1 MNGISRNKP
10 AFVTM
15 SNPFNNY
22 RSQVD
27 TSEITL
33 AAKRSANASQRR
45 ARMMKSSDPKV
56 RAQATGN
63 LGQLS
68 GTGENVG
75 IKKSSHLG

>member
-27 TSEITL
+27 TSEITR

-45 ARMMKSSDPKV
+45 ARLMASSDPKV
-56 RAQATGN
+56 RAQAMGN

-68 GTGENVG
+68 GSKENAA